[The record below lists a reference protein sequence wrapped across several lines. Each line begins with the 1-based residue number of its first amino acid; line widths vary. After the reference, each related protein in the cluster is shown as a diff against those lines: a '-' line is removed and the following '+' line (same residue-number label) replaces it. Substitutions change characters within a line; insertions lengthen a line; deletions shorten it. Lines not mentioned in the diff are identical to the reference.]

1 MIISVSISSL
11 VIALPYTELKSCLF
25 TPLNTTLFPLR
36 SIILSLISIF
46 LKPILSFTTSV
57 IFPFSSII
65 LNLRSYNSGFSAL
78 QSLGSFTV
86 KLKFIFSE
94 ISVSSVNMFSPLYE
108 SSVTNLP
115 FPCNKPSILSS
126 AFLNDSSKMVFTV
139 KSFILVLGSTS
150 TYTLLY
156 MPENL
161 KKSWSSHQLPMFHLN
176 TITAILLSPAC
187 TNLVKSKLVA
197 VKLSPA

>member
-46 LKPILSFTTSV
+46 LNPTLSFTTSV
-57 IFPFSSII
+57 KFPFSSKI

-78 QSLGSFTV
+78 QSLGSFTA
-86 KLKFIFSE
+86 KLRFSFSE
-94 ISVSSVNMFSPLYE
+94 ISLSSVNRLSPLYE
-108 SSVTNLP
+108 SSVTNFPL
-115 FPCNKPSILSS
+115 PCNKLSILSS
-126 AFLNDSSKMVFTV
+126 AFLNDLSKMVFTV
-139 KSFILVLGSTS
+139 KSFILVFGSTS

-156 MPENL
+156 IPENL
-161 KKSWSSHQLPMFHLN
+161 KKS
-176 TITAILLSPAC
+176 
-187 TNLVKSKLVA
+187 
-197 VKLSPA
+197 

>member
-46 LKPILSFTTSV
+46 LKPILSLITSV
-57 IFPFSSII
+57 KFPFSSKI
-65 LNLRSYNSGFSAL
+65 LNVSLYNSGFSAL
-78 QSLGSFTV
+78 QSLGSFIA

-94 ISVSSVNMFSPLYE
+94 ISFSPVNILSPLYE

-115 FPCNKPSILSS
+115 FPCNKPSISSS
-126 AFLNDSSKMVFTV
+126 ALLNVSSKIVFTV
-139 KSFILVLGSTS
+139 KSFILVFGSTS

-156 MPENL
+156 IPENL
-161 KKSWSSHQLPMFHLN
+161 KKS
-176 TITAILLSPAC
+176 
-187 TNLVKSKLVA
+187 
-197 VKLSPA
+197 